1 MKSNIICIYP
11 EDETTSFLLPVYEC
25 LSNLP
30 NFVGYRNNTTQPDC
44 TRLIIDALTRADSSS
59 IVVFL
64 GHGAS
69 NKLYGSVYPDGT
81 KHILLDDSHIEFF
94 SKFIL
99 IYLDNN
105 KPELIILD
113 VSLPDGNGF
122 DLYKSAIKEKEIP
135 VIFLTA
141 RDDEDDVIKGLSLGA
156 EDYMTKPF
164 STKELLVRV
173 KNIILR
179 NNKISIINVKDISFD
194 LNKMIVSKNGKE
206 IDLTSLELKIL
217 HLLFN
222 NIGKVVRRNT
232 ILDKIWEWTGNDV
245 DNHTITV
252 YLKRIR
258 EKLGLVYRE
267 AWEELGF
274 TEFNPIHIE
283 TYQFESEI
291 EKELVNVF
299 AVVGTY
305 ELHPDMDEVDEGRWW
320 DLADIDANLGKGIFT
335 PNFESEFTMI
345 RKPLLALL

>member
-1 MKSNIICIYP
+1 M
-11 EDETTSFLLPVYEC
+11 D
-25 LSNLP
+25 
-30 NFVGYRNNTTQPDC
+30 
-44 TRLIIDALTRADSSS
+44 
-59 IVVFL
+59 
-64 GHGAS
+64 
-69 NKLYGSVYPDGT
+69 
-81 KHILLDDSHIEFF
+81 ILLVEDNENIVNGLEYAFTKNNYNLI
-94 SKFIL
+94 SKMDIKSAVE
-99 IYLDNN
+99 YLNDN

-122 DLYKSAIKEKEIP
+122 DLYKSVIKEKEIP

-173 KNIILR
+173 RNIILR
-179 NNKISIINVKDISFD
+179 NNKISVINVKDISFD

-245 DNHTITV
+245 DDHTITV

-258 EKLGLVYRE
+258 EKLG
-267 AWEELGF
+267 
-274 TEFNPIHIE
+274 T
-283 TYQFESEI
+283 
-291 EKELVNVF
+291 
-299 AVVGTY
+299 
-305 ELHPDMDEVDEGRWW
+305 
-320 DLADIDANLGKGIFT
+320 DIIITIIKI
-335 PNFESEFTMI
+335 I
-345 RKPLLALL
+345 